1 MTNKYLFGDH
11 RLLLDTIRIII
22 FLVGLLS
29 CLILWNFLLSVV
41 YFCLNCSRS
50 EMLHCMWNWIF
61 TAQCGI
67 LGVKDLETI
76 LVWKSWCG
84 LSNSHV
90 AAAIFRGAKKFI
102 FWSSDLFRT
111 ISWTVLK
118 LVLDLSKK
126 KKKSKVKQMNIWD
139 GFSSFVLGWFYW
151 ISSASGESQVS
162 AICLSFT
169 GFQLLSSLEMT
180 STWRATQ
187 FILQFR
193 ICILKSCF
201 VLKWKWLLCLFLDL
215 ICFVKCWWFDVVYIG
230 ATAEEMPLE
239 TISVFEFW

>member
-126 KKKSKVKQMNIWD
+126 KKKKQARWNRWTSEMAFRLLFWVGFTGLAQQVGKVKFLQYVW
-139 GFSSFVLGWFYW
+139 
-151 ISSASGESQVS
+151 ASQV
-162 AICLSFT
+162 F
-169 GFQLLSSLEMT
+169 
-180 STWRATQ
+180 
-187 FILQFR
+187 
-193 ICILKSCF
+193 SCF
-201 VLKWKWLLCLFLDL
+201 QALKWLQLDVPHSLF
-215 ICFVKCWWFDVVYIG
+215 CN
-230 ATAEEMPLE
+230 LE
-239 TISVFEFW
+239 SAF